1 MTKKLVL
8 LFSFLCISLLT
19 YAGDTIPK
27 NGWKEGKY
35 YFKFIDK
42 FSNQNCSA
50 QADAEVV
57 IDGNAI
63 KSQKAFSGGRYD
75 LIKFNKKKNFGS
87 KRLDRKFAEI
97 IVTLNIKGE
106 FSPIQD
112 QRLETTDIDSLLQ
125 TISQSQQ
132 YAVYSY
138 ELSSDER
145 GFNGNTFRRPK
156 YLSNENP
163 IDVLKRDLVIQS
175 FKFKE
180 LKPKEFHI
188 IKRARFIVPMNDTIV
203 ISYKIKTPTLEEY
216 LCPTSSLVEVE
227 ALNSN
232 TTLSYI
238 NNLWHVLWN
247 RYENKIS
254 NISSTI
260 VETTGRRAY
269 QNYINEIRTKNLPA
283 IINEAG
289 KTLPADCSAEIR
301 HLLENRLKI
310 AYYLRNPMNLGL
322 AQKMGY
328 LTDALQVFED
338 IEFNEDMLYDLPK
351 AWEIIGL
358 LSRYTGVFP
367 DYAGDLPP
375 YIIQMIEARGIPFDP
390 IKIDGQGY
398 LIDTSSVQQW
408 CEDVKE
414 ILNKNSIKAND
425 FLTQFMS
432 MMAYYKSAN
441 KNWGL
446 HRKQIENIKTGYT
459 DEGWHAP
466 LKSIQMYHME
476 NLKTIQMRHMK
487 QYEKLPLL
495 IQ

>member
-8 LFSFLCISLLT
+8 LISFLCISLLT

-35 YFKFIDK
+35 YFEFIDK
-42 FSNQNCSA
+42 FSNQSCSA

-63 KSQKAFSGGRYD
+63 KSQRAFSGGRYD
-75 LIKFNKKKNFGS
+75 MIEFNKKKNFGS

-97 IVTLNIKGE
+97 TVTLNIKGR
-106 FSPIQD
+106 FTPIQD
-112 QRLETTDIDSLLQ
+112 QRLETADIDSLLQ

-132 YAVYSY
+132 YEDYSS
-138 ELSSDER
+138 ELSRDER
-145 GFNGNTFRRPK
+145 GFNENPFRAPI
-156 YLSNENP
+156 YLSTVNP
-163 IDVLKRDLVIQS
+163 IYVLQRDMVIQS

-180 LKPKEFHI
+180 LKPKEFQI

-216 LCPTSSLVEVE
+216 LCPTSSMVDIEVQN
-227 ALNSN
+227 AN

-238 NNLWHVLWN
+238 NNLWHDLWD
-247 RYENKIS
+247 RYKEKIENMAS
-254 NISSTI
+254 RRYVSS
-260 VETTGRRAY
+260 GRRGY
-269 QNYINEIRTKNLPA
+269 QDGINRIRTEVLPA
-283 IINEAG
+283 IINEAS

-310 AYYLRNPMNLGL
+310 AFYLRDPMDLKL
-322 AQKMGY
+322 AQEMGY
-328 LTDALQVFED
+328 LADGLQVFED

-351 AWEIIGL
+351 AWEIIAL
-358 LSRYTGVFP
+358 LGRYTYVYPGY
-367 DYAGDLPP
+367 DGDLPP

-390 IKIDGQGY
+390 IKIGGQGY
-398 LIDTSSVQQW
+398 LIDNSSVQQW

-414 ILNKNSIKAND
+414 ILNKNSVKAND

-432 MMAYYKSAN
+432 MMAYYKSAEE
-441 KNWGL
+441 NWGL

-459 DEGWHAP
+459 DEGWQAP
-466 LKSIQMYHME
+466 
-476 NLKTIQMRHMK
+476 LKTIQMFHMK
-487 QYEKLPLL
+487 HYQKKLLGF
-495 IQ
+495 Q